1 MSTPHPEL
9 RLARFAAA
17 ALAVGFGFGGLVG
30 IINSA
35 QPVIHRLVALAL
47 LIALVVL
54 HLRNCV
60 RPVDG
65 SRPAAW
71 RWTIAVQAL
80 LTGVGMIWFADTWYG
95 NSGFLAAALLLLIR
109 PPRLAWAGFGLVVVA
124 QFAAALPVRPS
135 VGEALYLAVGHT
147 AFVGIALYA
156 VARLADLVADLRE
169 TRLALAAAEVARQ
182 RLAFGRELN
191 DRVGASMRRLISHG
205 EAILA
210 RPDAADA
217 RSDLDEALT
226 MARAALNDAR
236 SVAHAQRD
244 EDVVPRHPAADLGT
258 VGVAA
263 LGGLA
268 VVLMIVPTE
277 LRWAARVGLSGGES
291 ALLAVA
297 LLAFLACYLRG
308 CLPLRDG
315 TRPRWWPAILLAAG
329 VLAVAPLAVFDF
341 PVWHVA
347 YFLPGLTLVLLRGPL
362 RWIVSVPLI
371 CLDAVLSLWDA
382 NMGDPTVL
390 GLVYEAVWSG
400 ERALLVFAL
409 ASMAGLTARLVTAR
423 AELAR
428 AAVVHERLRFARDL
442 HDLFGFGLSVL
453 VLKNELARRLLGRDA
468 GRARAELAEGVEVAR
483 QSLAELESVAV
494 GYRSMTVDVEARTAR
509 TVLTDA
515 GIEVTGEIAPGPLDD
530 RTDTVLAIVLREGV
544 TNLLRHSEARQCTL
558 EVERTATEVRMRIA
572 NDGVAYLAE
581 TQPGMGLSSLT
592 GRVGA
597 LGGRL
602 RTESDG
608 DRFTLVATVPLKPAL
623 VGRDAD
629 RVDPVPRVEPGDRR
643 REVVAHGA
651 HAEE

>member
-1 MSTPHPEL
+1 MSTHPEL

-30 IINSA
+30 IIDSD
-35 QPVIHRLVALAL
+35 QPAAHRLVAVAL
-47 LIALVVL
+47 LGALVAL
-54 HLRNCV
+54 HLRTCV
-60 RPVDG
+60 RPADG

-71 RWTIAVQAL
+71 RAAIAIQAL

-109 PPRLAWAGFGLVVVA
+109 PPRLAWTGFGLVVVV
-124 QFAAALPVRPS
+124 QFAAALPVRPT

-156 VARLADLVADLRE
+156 VARLADLVTDLHE
-169 TRLALAAAEVARQ
+169 TRLALAATEVARQ

-191 DRVGASMRRLISHG
+191 DRVGASMRRLIRHG

-210 RPDAADA
+210 RPDTPL
-217 RSDLDEALT
+217 DLGQALT

-236 SVAHAQRD
+236 SVAHGHRD
-244 EDVVPRHPAADLGT
+244 QEVVPRHPAADLGT

-263 LGGLA
+263 VGALA
-268 VVLMIVPTE
+268 VVLMIVPTAV
-277 LRWAARVGLSGGES
+277 RWAARVGLSGGEVV
-291 ALLAVA
+291 LLAAA
-297 LLAFLACYLRG
+297 LTAFVACYLRG

-315 TRPRWWPAILLAAG
+315 ARPRWWPAVLFAAA
-329 VLAVAPLAVFDF
+329 VLAVAPLAVFPF
-341 PVWHVA
+341 TVWHVA
-347 YFLPGLTLVLLRGPL
+347 YFLPGLTLVLLRGPV
-362 RWIVSVPLI
+362 RWLVSVPLI
-371 CLDAVLSLWDA
+371 CLDAVLFWWDA
-382 NMGDPTVL
+382 NLGDPTVL
-390 GLVYEAVWSG
+390 GLAYEAVWSG

-409 ASMAGLTARLVTAR
+409 ANMAGLTARLVTAR

-428 AAVVHERLRFARDL
+428 AAAVHERLRFARDL

-453 VLKNELARRLLGRDA
+453 VLKNELALRLAGRDA
-468 GRARAELAEGVEVAR
+468 GRARAELAEGIGVAR

-494 GYRSMTVDVEARTAR
+494 GYQAMTVDTEARTAR

-515 GIEVTGEIAPGPLDD
+515 GIEVSGDVVPGPLDA

-544 TNLLRHSEARQCTL
+544 TNLLRHSAARRCTL
-558 EVERTATEVRMRIA
+558 EVERTATEVRLRIV
-572 NDGVAYLAE
+572 NDGVGHVGE
-581 TQPGMGLSSLT
+581 TLPGMGLESLR

-602 RTESDG
+602 TAQADG
-608 DRFTLVATVPLKPAL
+608 DRFRLVASVPLEPAL

-629 RVDPVPRVEPGDRR
+629 GVDPVARVESGDRR
-643 REVVAHGA
+643 REVVAHRT

>member
-1 MSTPHPEL
+1 M
-9 RLARFAAA
+9 
-17 ALAVGFGFGGLVG
+17 
-30 IINSA
+30 
-35 QPVIHRLVALAL
+35 
-47 LIALVVL
+47 
-54 HLRNCV
+54 
-60 RPVDG
+60 
-65 SRPAAW
+65 
-71 RWTIAVQAL
+71 
-80 LTGVGMIWFADTWYG
+80 
-95 NSGFLAAALLLLIR
+95 
-109 PPRLAWAGFGLVVVA
+109 
-124 QFAAALPVRPS
+124 
-135 VGEALYLAVGHT
+135 
-147 AFVGIALYA
+147 
-156 VARLADLVADLRE
+156 
-169 TRLALAAAEVARQ
+169 
-182 RLAFGRELN
+182 
-191 DRVGASMRRLISHG
+191 
-205 EAILA
+205 
-210 RPDAADA
+210 
-217 RSDLDEALT
+217 
-226 MARAALNDAR
+226 
-236 SVAHAQRD
+236 
-244 EDVVPRHPAADLGT
+244 
-258 VGVAA
+258 
-263 LGGLA
+263 
-268 VVLMIVPTE
+268 
-277 LRWAARVGLSGGES
+277 
-291 ALLAVA
+291 
-297 LLAFLACYLRG
+297 
-308 CLPLRDG
+308 
-315 TRPRWWPAILLAAG
+315 
-329 VLAVAPLAVFDF
+329 
-341 PVWHVA
+341 
-347 YFLPGLTLVLLRGPL
+347 
-362 RWIVSVPLI
+362 
-371 CLDAVLSLWDA
+371 
-382 NMGDPTVL
+382 
-390 GLVYEAVWSG
+390 WSG

-572 NDGVAYLAE
+572 NDGVAHLAE
-581 TQPGMGLSSLT
+581 TRPGMGLSSLT

>member
-30 IINSA
+30 IIGSA
-35 QPVIHRLVALAL
+35 QPVTHRLVALAL
-47 LIALVVL
+47 LSALVVL

-60 RPVDG
+60 RPADG

-71 RWTIAVQAL
+71 RWTLAVQAL

-124 QFAAALPVRPS
+124 QFAAAVPVRPS

-191 DRVGASMRRLISHG
+191 DRVGASMRRLIRHG

-210 RPDAADA
+210 RRPGVGA
-217 RSDLDEALT
+217 RSDLDQALT

-236 SVAHAQRD
+236 SVAHGQRD
-244 EDVVPRHPAADLGT
+244 EGVVPRHPAADLGT
-258 VGVAA
+258 AGVAA
-263 LGGLA
+263 LGGTA
-268 VVLMIVPTE
+268 IVLMIVPTE
-277 LRWAARVGLSGGES
+277 LRWAARLGLSGGELV
-291 ALLAVA
+291 LLAVA
-297 LLAFLACYLRG
+297 LPAFVACYLRG

-315 TRPRWWPAILLAAG
+315 ARPRWWPALLLAAG
-329 VLAVAPLAVFDF
+329 VLAVAPLAVFEF
-341 PVWHVA
+341 QLWHVA

-362 RWIVSVPLI
+362 RVLVTVPLI
-371 CLDAVLSLWDA
+371 CLDAVLFPWDA
-382 NMGDPTVL
+382 NLGDPTVL
-390 GLVYEAVWSG
+390 GLAYEVVWSG

-409 ASMAGLTARLVTAR
+409 ASMAGLTARLVAAR
-423 AELAR
+423 EQLAR

-453 VLKNELARRLLGRDA
+453 VLKNELALRLLDRDA

-483 QSLAELESVAV
+483 QALVELESVAV
-494 GYRSMTVDVEARTAR
+494 GYRSMTVDAEAHTAR

-515 GIEVTGEIAPGPLDD
+515 GVEVTGEVAPGSLDA

-544 TNLLRHSEARQCTL
+544 TNLLRHSEARRCTL
-558 EVERTATEVRMRIA
+558 EVERTATQARLRIA
-572 NDGVAYLAE
+572 NDGAGQGGEAR
-581 TQPGMGLSSLT
+581 PGMGLASLR
-592 GRVGA
+592 GRVEA
-597 LGGRL
+597 LGGGL
-602 RTESDG
+602 TAQADG
-608 DRFTLVATVPLKPAL
+608 EVFTLVATVPLEPAL

-629 RVDPVPRVEPGDRR
+629 RVDPVPGVEPGDRR